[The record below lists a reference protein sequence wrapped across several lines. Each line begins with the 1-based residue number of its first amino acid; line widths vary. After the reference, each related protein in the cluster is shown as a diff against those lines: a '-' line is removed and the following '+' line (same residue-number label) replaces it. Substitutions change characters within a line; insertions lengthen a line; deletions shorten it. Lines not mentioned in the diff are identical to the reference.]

1 MKNIIIPA
9 LFIFLTAAASGVF
22 VSASCSNAPIV
33 REKAVVR
40 NHPNLRRFRD
50 HQVNQIIIGAWENMQ
65 KRNYES
71 AGLDFERLTR
81 KGYTDDDILFGAGI
95 AYYRQNDLRKAKRY
109 STDALDKNPN
119 HFEARY
125 LRALVNR
132 DLNLVSAFRD
142 DLRALLSM
150 SYTKPLV
157 CGLYFTENDLADE
170 MKFKRRVSEA
180 RSLLGQQ

>member
-1 MKNIIIPA
+1 MKNYVVVLLFLFTLCAVPA
-9 LFIFLTAAASGVF
+9 AISIV
-22 VSASCSNAPIV
+22 SCSNAPVV
-33 REKAVVR
+33 RERAVSR
-40 NHPNLRRFRD
+40 DHPNLRRFRD

-71 AGLDFERLTR
+71 AGLDFERLSR
-81 KGYTDDDILFGAGI
+81 KGYIDDDILFGAGI

-109 STDALDKNPN
+109 STEALEKNPD

-132 DLNLVSAFRD
+132 DLNLISASRD

-150 SYTKPLV
+150 SYAKPLV

-170 MKFKRRVSEA
+170 MKFKRRVGEA
-180 RSLLGQQ
+180 RFLLGQQ